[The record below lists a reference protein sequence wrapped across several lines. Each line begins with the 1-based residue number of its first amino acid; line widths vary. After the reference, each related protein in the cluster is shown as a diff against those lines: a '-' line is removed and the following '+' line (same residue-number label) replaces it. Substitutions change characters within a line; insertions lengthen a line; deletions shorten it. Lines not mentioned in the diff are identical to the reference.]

1 MYIFQALCFV
11 LLLFSNPCQHK
22 TILLVCE
29 PVLVD
34 EYLLTVAGLN
44 CVVYSQSIHNLPTY
58 FRVNYFMA
66 AICKSHCEALQ
77 RIVQL
82 LLYRINFAILWRVGL
97 YTILVA
103 LSYFSTSSVV
113 LVN

>member
-11 LLLFSNPCQHK
+11 LQEYYQTHASIRL
-22 TILLVCE
+22 LLVCE